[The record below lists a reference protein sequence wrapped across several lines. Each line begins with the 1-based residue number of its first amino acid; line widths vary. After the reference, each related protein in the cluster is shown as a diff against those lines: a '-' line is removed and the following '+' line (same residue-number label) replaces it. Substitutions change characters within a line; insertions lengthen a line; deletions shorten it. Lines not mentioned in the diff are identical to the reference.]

1 MKIFVFRPIL
11 RIAIFSLALAGLPVF
26 LILTRAQQV
35 NEFRT
40 IFGGFAIKLPEK
52 YSEYKPAS
60 FKIADYSFPARIYR
74 WNFEHEIFSI
84 STGEGTN
91 DLEKPEYTK
100 LFLDDLRK
108 QYADARLKQNG
119 TIIDEGAWSFEGH
132 PGWQMVERHA
142 GLVVNLRF
150 FVIGTRFYTISV
162 AVNDNLGVNEARQ
175 NTLDSFRLLTA
186 TEVAE
191 EKERLIQTF
200 APPALP
206 QQPAINRPMSDAQ
219 EDNLRGPVK
228 SIYVEEEQY
237 LGKAQPLT
245 RFPRLREQFDQ
256 NGYLV
261 SKIEYLDFLPYKAY
275 SYGYA
280 DGARAYIVSER
291 PSLEEQAA
299 FALLKKVQPPPPQL
313 FKVERRYDKA
323 GWLAEVKASTDKPKI
338 EQVYSYKEKN
348 GTREI
353 TFSERDRFARDIS
366 TKWKS
371 TVQLDSNGNPI
382 AETRIDYAPFVIT
395 AGGQLIS
402 TEKQVNSHEVVGD
415 AIRGE
420 TMISPNGT
428 TRPPSVAEVNKNP
441 NLTQR
446 VIQSTNADAPK
457 VGSEST
463 YSYTY
468 EFDSHGNWTR
478 RVQNL
483 VKKADKSTA
492 AVTVPLTVTYR
503 TITYY

>member
-1 MKIFVFRPIL
+1 
-11 RIAIFSLALAGLPVF
+11 
-26 LILTRAQQV
+26 
-35 NEFRT
+35 
-40 IFGGFAIKLPEK
+40 
-52 YSEYKPAS
+52 
-60 FKIADYSFPARIYR
+60 
-74 WNFEHEIFSI
+74 
-84 STGEGTN
+84 
-91 DLEKPEYTK
+91 
-100 LFLDDLRK
+100 
-108 QYADARLKQNG
+108 
-119 TIIDEGAWSFEGH
+119 
-132 PGWQMVERHA
+132 
-142 GLVVNLRF
+142 
-150 FVIGTRFYTISV
+150 
-162 AVNDNLGVNEARQ
+162 
-175 NTLDSFRLLTA
+175 
-186 TEVAE
+186 
-191 EKERLIQTF
+191 
-200 APPALP
+200 
-206 QQPAINRPMSDAQ
+206 
-219 EDNLRGPVK
+219 
-228 SIYVEEEQY
+228 
-237 LGKAQPLT
+237 
-245 RFPRLREQFDQ
+245 
-256 NGYLV
+256 
-261 SKIEYLDFLPYKAY
+261 
-275 SYGYA
+275 
-280 DGARAYIVSER
+280 
-291 PSLEEQAA
+291 
-299 FALLKKVQPPPPQL
+299 L